1 MMMISDLAQTLQ
13 PHRQFLLAF
22 SGGLDSTV
30 LLHRLVRW
38 REQDPTIQ
46 LRAIH
51 IHHGLSANADGWVAH
66 CQQVCQQWQ
75 VPLLVERV
83 VLGDEGLGIE
93 AHARQARYQAFR
105 MALLPGEAL
114 VTAQHLDD
122 QCETF
127 LLALKRG
134 SGPTGLSAMS
144 GESNFAGTKLLRPL
158 LNERRE
164 SLYRWAMTHQL
175 TWIEDESNQ
184 DDAYDRNFLR
194 LRIVPLLSARW
205 PHFAEAVARSAS
217 LCGEQEQLLDEMLA
231 AELATLMASD
241 GSLAVEPLTTL
252 SAPRRAALLRRWLS
266 AHNALM
272 PSRDVPERIWREV
285 AQAREDAFPCLRLGD
300 FTVRRYQQRLH
311 WVKYIPGQTEAVLSW
326 PDISEPLLLP
336 ADLGELA
343 LQPGG
348 ALREPNQ
355 GDTVTIRFRASGNL
369 HIVGRH
375 GGRKLKKIWQELGV
389 APWRR
394 DTTPL
399 LFYGETLIAAADGL
413 FVTQEGRVEQGKGV
427 QMVLRKTGDQGH
439 PF

>member
-1 MMMISDLAQTLQ
+1 MMIIPDIAQKLQ

-30 LLHRLVRW
+30 LLHRLVCW

-66 CQQVCQQWQ
+66 CQQICQQWQ

-83 VLGDEGLGIE
+83 VLADEGLGIE

-105 MALLPGEAL
+105 AALAPGEVL

-134 SGPTGLSAMS
+134 SGPTGLSAMA
-144 GESNFAGTKLLRPL
+144 GESDFAGTKLLRPL
-158 LNERRE
+158 LDERRDA
-164 SLYRWAMTHQL
+164 LHQWAMDQQL

-194 LRIVPLLSARW
+194 LRIVPQICARW

-231 AELATLMASD
+231 EELATLVDEGGA
-241 GSLAVEPLTTL
+241 LAIEPLMTM
-252 SAPRRAALLRRWLS
+252 SAPRRAALLRRWL
-266 AHNALM
+266 AGHHAPM
-272 PSRDVPERIWREV
+272 PSREVPERIWREV
-285 AQAREDAFPCLRLGD
+285 AQSREDAFPCLRLGQ
-300 FTVRRYQQRLH
+300 FTVRRYQQRLY
-311 WVKYIPGQTEAVLSW
+311 WVKYVPGQSETVLEW
-326 PDISEPLLLP
+326 GDIAKPLLLP
-336 ADLGELA
+336 DSLGELA
-343 LQPGG
+343 LLPGG
-348 ALREPNQ
+348 PLRRPHTGEA
-355 GDTVTIRFRASGNL
+355 VSIRFRASGNL

-375 GGRKLKKIWQELGV
+375 GGRKLKKIWQELSV

-413 FVTQEGRVEQGKGV
+413 FVTEDGKVQEGEGV
-427 QMVLRKTGDQGH
+427 QMLWRKTGG
-439 PF
+439 

>member
-1 MMMISDLAQTLQ
+1 MIPDIAQTLQ
-13 PHRQFLLAF
+13 PYRHFLVAF
-22 SGGLDSTV
+22 SGGLDSSV
-30 LLHRLVRW
+30 LLYRLVRW
-38 REQDPTIQ
+38 REQDTSIQ

-51 IHHGLSANADGWVAH
+51 IHHGLSANADDWVAH
-66 CQQVCQQWQ
+66 CRRICQQWQ

-83 VLGDEGLGIE
+83 VLADEGLGIE
-93 AHARQARYQAFR
+93 AHARQARYRAFR
-105 MALLPGEAL
+105 AALTPGEVL

-134 SGPTGLSAMS
+134 SGPTGLSAMA
-144 GESNFAGTKLLRPL
+144 GESDFAGTKLLRPL
-158 LNERRE
+158 LNESRD
-164 SLYRWAMTHQL
+164 SLHQWAMDHQL

-194 LRIVPLLSARW
+194 LRIVPQLSARW

-231 AELATLMASD
+231 AELATLVAED
-241 GSLAVEPLTTL
+241 GSLTIAPLTTM
-252 SAPRRAALLRRWLS
+252 SAPRRAALLRRWL
-266 AHNALM
+266 AGLNAPM
-272 PSRDVPERIWREV
+272 PSREVPERIWREV
-285 AQAREDAFPCLRLGD
+285 AQAREDAFPCLRLGQ
-300 FTVRRYQQRLH
+300 FTVRRYQQRLY
-311 WVKYIPGQTEAVLSW
+311 WVKFIPGQSETMLEWHDIVHPLSL
-326 PDISEPLLLP
+326 PDG
-336 ADLGELA
+336 LGELK
-343 LQPGG
+343 LLSGG
-348 ALREPNQ
+348 PLRRPREEEA
-355 GDTVTIRFRASGNL
+355 VTIRFRASGNL

-413 FVTQEGRVEQGKGV
+413 LIAEEGKVQEGEGL
-427 QMVLRKTGDQGH
+427 QMVWRKTGG
-439 PF
+439 